1 MPTTKQL
8 KNARKKLKR
17 VPKPKGNSPK
27 IVDLLTYILIRDDP
41 AKKRDRN
48 FVESQ
53 KEYEKFSKRTN
64 DRSKY

>member
-41 AKKRDRN
+41 VKKRDRN

-53 KEYEKFSKRTN
+53 KEYEKIYKTKTSSK
-64 DRSKY
+64 K